1 MRRILAR
8 PFFALAA
15 AVLATAVFLPDAPL
29 AHAQPAQNY
38 VTPQAATA
46 NTYVTPQAAT
56 GAAGDGSSLYSSSQL
71 GSGLTAGAQAQSASG
86 QQSGSAL
93 GAPKD
98 PTFGGDAGSQFGS
111 VMTWIMTLFAWLV
124 GVAALSLDY
133 VAYYTVV
140 SMGSYVGN
148 ITAIGVAWRV
158 LRDIANIM
166 LIFGFLAIGITTIL
180 QVSWYGG
187 AQKLLPKLVIAAVA
201 MNFSLFV
208 CEALIDGTNIIA
220 TQFYQQINGGQPL
233 TQTTLANT
241 KVNFV
246 SGSNT
251 DIGNEPISNA
261 IMGQLGFQTLY
272 NAGNVN
278 QKAYEGSNTWLFGF
292 LAIILF
298 GVTAFVLFS
307 LTLILVARFVAL
319 IFFILLSPVGFMGW
333 AVPLMQGRADQWWKN
348 FLDQIITAPILFLL
362 LYVALAVITDAKF
375 LTGDCG
381 GGTCTKTWGFV
392 GGNNLVGFASMLLSF
407 MIAIGLLLVVTIKA
421 RSMGAFGADWAMKWG
436 SRLSG
441 AAVAA
446 GSVAWIGRSTVGAG
460 GRLAAK
466 GLGNTRFGRSFVG
479 RPIVDA
485 LEKKVAGASF
495 DVRSVEAVRKFAG
508 SAGLALGAAQKGGY
522 TADVKARVESYE
534 RAAGR
539 IRAKGKEAKKEK
551 DALETANKALVAA
564 QKDKED
570 RSKEYQAMVPAE
582 TAAKEAA
589 ARQAEFEQLEAEI
602 KEKTGGGVFKA
613 SPEQQRAL
621 DEARQKAAKS
631 AAVATSS
638 AEAFEALK
646 SAAAA
651 LDAAAKQ
658 QKEAA
663 GNVGNATKAE
673 KQKYIESLE
682 SWSKSTAFGN
692 MSSVPGFFGG
702 MVPVLGVAAG
712 EAAARLKKNAGKTQ
726 EERELDALLKK
737 IKKAGGGG
745 GEEKKEEK

>member
-421 RSMGAFGADWAMKWG
+421 RSMGAVGADWATKTAG
-436 SRLSG
+436 KITFG
-441 AAVAA
+441 ATAWAA
-446 GSVAWIGRSTVGAG
+446 NRTVGRGAYLASRRLRQSEGFNRFNALTG
-460 GRLAAK
+460 GLTTRALDRAA
-466 GLGNTRFGRSFVG
+466 S
-479 RPIVDA
+479 
-485 LEKKVAGASF
+485 ASF
-495 DVRSVEAVRKFAG
+495 DVRASAAWKAFPGGHIQAGTPTKGGFVEARKQSIKQHEEEAKRIETAHKEAGPSNEVREAADAHWEAEKARRVAQQRQEEAQRELDDLKG
-508 SAGLALGAAQKGGY
+508 RGNARQEDIQEAEKSLAKATQQLAEAATAETQAQKTRTEVEKKASERQGAA
-522 TADVKARVESYE
+522 
-534 RAAGR
+534 
-539 IRAKGKEAKKEK
+539 I
-551 DALETANKALVAA
+551 
-564 QKDKED
+564 
-570 RSKEYQAMVPAE
+570 
-582 TAAKEAA
+582 
-589 ARQAEFEQLEAEI
+589 
-602 KEKTGGGVFKA
+602 KA
-613 SPEQQRAL
+613 SKMAY
-621 DEARQKAAKS
+621 
-631 AAVATSS
+631 
-638 AEAFEALK
+638 AEGIEHPLWNVMPISPNLYSYGPD

-651 LDAAAKQ
+651 AKI
-658 QKEAA
+658 
-663 GNVGNATKAE
+663 KASLRETSKE
-673 KQKYIESLE
+673 KQ
-682 SWSKSTAFGN
+682 A
-692 MSSVPGFFGG
+692 
-702 MVPVLGVAAG
+702 
-712 EAAARLKKNAGKTQ
+712 LKILK
-726 EERELDALLKK
+726 DALNEPKPAPAEAENPPK
-737 IKKAGGGG
+737 
-745 GEEKKEEK
+745 EKK

>member
-333 AVPLMQGRADQWWKN
+333 AVPLMQYRADQWWKN
-348 FLDQIITAPILFLL
+348 FLDQIITAPVLFLL

-421 RSMGAFGADWAMKWG
+421 RSMGAVGADWATKTAG
-436 SRLSG
+436 KITFG
-441 AAVAA
+441 AAAWAA
-446 GSVAWIGRSTVGAG
+446 NRTVGRGAYLASRRLRQSEGFNRFNALTG
-460 GRLAAK
+460 GLTTRALDRAA
-466 GLGNTRFGRSFVG
+466 S
-479 RPIVDA
+479 
-485 LEKKVAGASF
+485 ASF
-495 DVRSVEAVRKFAG
+495 DVRASAAWKAFPGGHIQAGTPTKGGFVEARKQG
-508 SAGLALGAAQKGGY
+508 IKQHDEEVKRIEAAFKEGFNDKDKAKA
-522 TADVKARVESYE
+522 TAEE
-534 RAAGR
+534 RAAHEEAVNAKTMATSAKASAQEKHDAAKALKKRHEEEVARLEGMEEGSVSPDR
-539 IRAKGKEAKKEK
+539 IAAAYQNLATSEESLKTASTNLKQATDNLTEAAKVESEAKK
-551 DALETANKALVAA
+551 
-564 QKDKED
+564 
-570 RSKEYQAMVPAE
+570 
-582 TAAKEAA
+582 AKEN
-589 ARQAEFEQLEAEI
+589 AEAGAMSKL
-602 KEKTGGGVFKA
+602 TKA
-613 SPEQQRAL
+613 SKLAY
-621 DEARQKAAKS
+621 
-631 AAVATSS
+631 
-638 AEAFEALK
+638 AEGISHSVWNVMPISPNLYSYGPGAG
-646 SAAAA
+646 AAAA
-651 LDAAAKQ
+651 KIKASV
-658 QKEAA
+658 KE
-663 GNVGNATKAE
+663 KSKE
-673 KQKYIESLE
+673 KQALE
-682 SWSKSTAFGN
+682 ILEKALKDQKSAPA
-692 MSSVPGFFGG
+692 V
-702 MVPVLGVAAG
+702 VA
-712 EAAARLKKNAGKTQ
+712 NPT
-726 EERELDALLKK
+726 EENK
-737 IKKAGGGG
+737 
-745 GEEKKEEK
+745 